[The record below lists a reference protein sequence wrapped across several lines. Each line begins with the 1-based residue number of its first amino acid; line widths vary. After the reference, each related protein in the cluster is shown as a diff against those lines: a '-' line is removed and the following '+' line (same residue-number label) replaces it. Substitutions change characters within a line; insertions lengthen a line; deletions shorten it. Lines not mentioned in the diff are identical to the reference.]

1 MFKIPDGID
10 YVKLPSLQMVDR
22 YRTWTPRDLPLPLK
36 DVIALRAELLQNTV
50 KTVAPDL
57 LVADFMPAGPYGEL
71 LPALDELERC
81 GGRAVAGFRDVI
93 DDPGFVRELWSEAG
107 TYDVLR
113 RHYAA
118 ICIYGDPRTIDFIG
132 AYGLDDELARRV
144 RYCGY
149 LGRRRPATNQ
159 ETAAPERPLVVA
171 TSGGGVD
178 GPELL
183 HAFVGAAARLQPQR
197 GGTWVAVTGPLMA
210 DDDHAEIASLAEAHH
225 VDVHRVLPELRNTI
239 AEADCVVSM
248 AGYNTVCDIMS
259 YGRRSILVPRAR
271 PSREQSLRAERL
283 RACGIANVIQA
294 DDLPPESLTHAIEHA
309 LEQPAPA
316 MGALPLGGLESALN
330 VFDDVCDLDVA
341 DDATAVSPELVLVDP
356 TLR

>member
-1 MFKIPDGID
+1 M
-10 YVKLPSLQMVDR
+10 
-22 YRTWTPRDLPLPLK
+22 
-36 DVIALRAELLQNTV
+36 
-50 KTVAPDL
+50 
-57 LVADFMPAGPYGEL
+57 
-71 LPALDELERC
+71 
-81 GGRAVAGFRDVI
+81 
-93 DDPGFVRELWSEAG
+93 
-107 TYDVLR
+107 
-113 RHYAA
+113 
-118 ICIYGDPRTIDFIG
+118 
-132 AYGLDDELARRV
+132 
-144 RYCGY
+144 
-149 LGRRRPATNQ
+149 
-159 ETAAPERPLVVA
+159 
-171 TSGGGVD
+171 
-178 GPELL
+178 
-183 HAFVGAAARLQPQR
+183 
-197 GGTWVAVTGPLMA
+197 AVTGPLMA
-210 DDDHAEIASLAEAHH
+210 DDAHAEIASLAEAHH

-294 DDLPPESLTHAIEHA
+294 DDLRPESLTHAIEHA